1 MQQQQPKLIPITDPE
16 VMQANGLPFPT
27 VDSARWAFRHRDQ
40 NGLAPAF
47 KRLGSRILIDVPKF
61 HQLMDAQTA

>member
-1 MQQQQPKLIPITDPE
+1 MQPKLIEITDPAE
-16 VMQANGLPFPT
+16 MLAEGLPFKT

-47 KRLGSRILIDVPKF
+47 KRLGGRILIDVPKF
-61 HQLMDAQTA
+61 HELMSAQTA